1 MENVPIEKKKRDWV
15 NAWTIAVLP
24 VPFFAVGYVLLLI
37 QQNPL
42 WVGMMILA
50 QIATPLFWLLAVV
63 YLFQNPRKPAQKYQN
78 IQIQINAVATLI
90 EVVIFLN
97 FVFVVVS
104 NGGITGPG

>member
-1 MENVPIEKKKRDWV
+1 MENAPVEKRKRDWV

-24 VPFFAVGYVLLLI
+24 AFFFAVGYVLLLI
-37 QQNPL
+37 QKNPL

-50 QIATPLFWLLAVV
+50 QISSPLFWLLAVI
-63 YLFQNPRKPAQKYQN
+63 YYFQSPSKPVQKYQN
-78 IQIQINAVATLI
+78 TQIQINTIATLI

-97 FVFVVVS
+97 FVFAVVS